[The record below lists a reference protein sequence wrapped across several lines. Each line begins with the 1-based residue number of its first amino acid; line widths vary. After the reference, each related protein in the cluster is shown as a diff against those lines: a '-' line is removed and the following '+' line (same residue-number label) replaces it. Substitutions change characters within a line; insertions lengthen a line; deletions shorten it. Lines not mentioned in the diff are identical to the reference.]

1 MSTTEQTSGGH
12 HLKLMVED
20 DEGTKA
26 SYPILHAELTVGRSA
41 ENQVCLP
48 QRDISRQHA
57 HLRLQ
62 EDNSSLLVRDLE
74 SFTGIR
80 LNGKR
85 IMDQCAFR
93 VGDLIEI
100 GSYVLS
106 LQTPEAADPKPF
118 TPVKH
123 EVERLSPSEQ
133 AKLVAVSSNL
143 AGRVFMLDKRE
154 LIIGREAEDND
165 IVVPHRSISRNHAKV
180 VWRDGEFTMI
190 DQGSINGLLVNGAAF
205 RAAALVNGD
214 VIKLGHVKLRFVAPG
229 DPYVFSPADMEQ
241 VTVEQGGQTRLIAVI
256 VALALL
262 AWLAGQYMAPKPAQ
276 QGSSQGSSQSS
287 SQGSSQGSSSDQP
300 KAGGSS
306 AGGSALGTISPQPS
320 APSAPEEVAGEEP
333 SATDEG
339 EGEGDVEGG
348 EDAPSEAGA
357 PSAPRPQ

>member
-12 HLKLMVED
+12 NLKLMVED

-26 SYPILHAELTVGRSA
+26 TYPILHAELTVGRSA

-106 LQTPEAADPKPF
+106 LQTPEAAAPKPSA
-118 TPVKH
+118 PVKH

-154 LIIGREAEDND
+154 MIIGREAEDND

-241 VTVEQGGQTRLIAVI
+241 VTVEQGGQARLVAVI

-262 AWLAGQYMAPKPAQ
+262 AWLAGQYMAPPSATQ
-276 QGSSQGSSQSS
+276 QGSGQGAGQGSAGQGSSL
-287 SQGSSQGSSSDQP
+287 DQQH
-300 KAGGSS
+300 AGAAAPEGV
-306 AGGSALGTISPQPS
+306 APATISPQPS
-320 APSAPEEVAGEEP
+320 DSSAEPAGEGGEPSAGEEQ
-333 SATDEG
+333 SG
-339 EGEGDVEGG
+339 GDGG
-348 EDAPSEAGA
+348 APSEAGA
-357 PSAPRPQ
+357 SSASDPQ